1 MNQKTQENPSFD
13 ISEIASS
20 IKKDLKQNQKENKK
34 TDHERKETE
43 NYLFTGIEGFDK
55 LLKQGIPK
63 GINIIVEGNAGSGKT
78 IFSLQMLAHH
88 ASKGKKCLF
97 ISFEESKDQLIQHMD
112 EFGWNPTSL
121 LESGNLVIKR
131 YLTSEIY
138 YEEDKQSNAVHAMM
152 AKNSSHLLLDLEPFI
167 IGEEGFK
174 PDITVID
181 SLTAIA
187 STFQDK
193 PGGYRFYLERLF
205 RFFEGLGSTNFLVTE
220 PTGLPFQS
228 QCERFLSDGIIILY
242 NARRGNIRE
251 NAVEILKM
259 RGAPHEK
266 KVVALKITDDGII
279 VYPEQEV
286 FGEIE
291 H

>member
-1 MNQKTQENPSFD
+1 MSTDQQKKAFNISD
-13 ISEIASS
+13 IATS
-20 IKKDLKQNQKENKK
+20 IKKDLKQTKEQQKPK
-34 TDHERKETE
+34 TAQQETE
-43 NYLFTGIEGFDK
+43 CFMLTGIDGFDS

-63 GINIIVEGNAGSGKT
+63 GLNILLEGNAGSGKT
-78 IFSLQMLAHH
+78 LFSLQMLAHH
-88 ASKGKKCLF
+88 ARQGKKCLYV
-97 ISFEESKDQLIQHMD
+97 SFEESKDQLINHMNS
-112 EFGWNPTSL
+112 FGWNPQPL
-121 LESGNLVIKR
+121 LESGDLVIKR

-138 YEEDKQSNAVHAMM
+138 YEEDRQTTAVQAMM

-205 RFFEGLGSTNFLVTE
+205 RFFEGLGSTNFLITE
-220 PTGLPFQS
+220 PTGMITQS
-228 QCERFLSDGIIILY
+228 QCERFLSDGIIVLY

-251 NAVEILKM
+251 NAIEILKL
-259 RGAPHEK
+259 RGASHEK
-266 KVVALKITDDGII
+266 KIVALKITDHGVV

-291 H
+291 E

>member
-1 MNQKTQENPSFD
+1 MSKKQKKKPFD
-13 ISEIASS
+13 ISDVASS
-20 IKKDLKQNQKENKK
+20 IKKDLKQTQEETKQKKPTK
-34 TDHERKETE
+34 RETE
-43 NYLFTGIEGFDK
+43 LFLFTGIEGFDS

-63 GINIIVEGNAGSGKT
+63 GLNVLLEGNAGSGKT

-88 ASKGKKCLF
+88 AAQGKKCLY
-97 ISFEESKDQLIQHMD
+97 ISFEESRDQLLNHMKT
-112 EFGWNPTSL
+112 FGWNPQPL
-121 LESGNLVIKR
+121 LESENLVIKR

-138 YEEDKQSNAVHAMM
+138 YEEDRQTTSVQAMM

-205 RFFEGLGSTNFLVTE
+205 RFFEGLGSTNFLITE
-220 PTGLPFQS
+220 PAGMPMQS
-228 QCERFLSDGIIILY
+228 QCERFLADGIIVLY

-251 NAVEILKM
+251 NAIEILKL
-259 RGAPHEK
+259 RGASHEK
-266 KVVALKITDDGII
+266 KIVALKITDNGVI

-291 H
+291 Q

>member
-1 MNQKTQENPSFD
+1 MSKKQKKKPFD
-13 ISEIASS
+13 ISDVASS
-20 IKKDLKQNQKENKK
+20 IKKDLKQTQEQTEQKKPAK
-34 TDHERKETE
+34 QETE
-43 NYLFTGIEGFDK
+43 RFLFTGIEGFDS

-63 GINIIVEGNAGSGKT
+63 GLNVLLEGNAGSGKT

-88 ASKGKKCLF
+88 AARGKKCLY
-97 ISFEESKDQLIQHMD
+97 ISFEESRDQLLHHMKT
-112 EFGWNPTSL
+112 FGWDPQPF
-121 LESGNLVIKR
+121 LESENLVIKR

-138 YEEDKQSNAVHAMM
+138 YEEDRQTTSVQAMM

-205 RFFEGLGSTNFLVTE
+205 RFFEGLGSTNFLITE
-220 PTGLPFQS
+220 PAGMPMQS
-228 QCERFLSDGIIILY
+228 QCERFLSDGIIVLY

-251 NAVEILKM
+251 NAIEILKL
-259 RGAPHEK
+259 RGASHEK
-266 KVVALKITDDGII
+266 KIVALKITDNGVI

>member
-1 MNQKTQENPSFD
+1 MSKNSKTQFN
-13 ISEIASS
+13 ISDIASS
-20 IKKDLKQNQKENKK
+20 IKNDLKQSKNDEKQTDTNKM
-34 TDHERKETE
+34 ETE
-43 NYLFTGIEGFDK
+43 HYMFSGIQGFDA
-55 LLKQGIPK
+55 LLTKGIPK
-63 GINIIVEGNAGSGKT
+63 GVNIILEGNAGSGKT
-78 IFSLQMLAHH
+78 IFSLQMLKHH
-88 ASKGKKCLF
+88 ASQGKKCLF
-97 ISFEESKDQLIQHMD
+97 ISFEESKDQLINHMN
-112 EFGWNPTSL
+112 EFGWNPEEL

-138 YEEDKQSNAVHAMM
+138 YEEDRQNNSVQAMM

-167 IGEEGFK
+167 IGDEGFK

-193 PGGYRFYLERLF
+193 PEGYRFYLERLF
-205 RFFEGLGSTNFLVTE
+205 RFFESLGSTNFLITE
-220 PTGLPFQS
+220 PTGIAFQS
-228 QCERFLSDGIIILY
+228 QCERFLSDGIIVLY

-251 NAVEILKM
+251 NAVEILKL
-259 RGAPHEK
+259 RGASHEK
-266 KVVALKITDDGII
+266 KIVALKITDNGVM

-291 H
+291 Q

>member
-1 MNQKTQENPSFD
+1 MSTDVKNQFN
-13 ISEIASS
+13 ISDVASS
-20 IKKDLKQNQKENKK
+20 IKKDLKQTKEQEPQKQDNKK
-34 TDHERKETE
+34 QETE
-43 NYLFTGIEGFDK
+43 LFLFTGIEGFDS
-55 LLKQGIPK
+55 LLKKGIPK
-63 GINIIVEGNAGSGKT
+63 GINILIEGNSGSGKT
-78 IFSLQMLAHH
+78 LFSLQMLAHH
-88 ASKGKKCLF
+88 ASQGKKCLY
-97 ISFEESKDQLIQHMD
+97 ITFEESKDRLISHMK
-112 EFGWNPTSL
+112 EFGWNPEPL
-121 LESGNLVIKR
+121 LKEGNLVIKR

-138 YEEDKQSNAVHAMM
+138 YEENRQTATVQAMM

-174 PDITVID
+174 PDLTVID
-181 SLTAIA
+181 SLSAIA

-205 RFFEGLGSTNFLVTE
+205 RFFEGLGSTNFLIAE
-220 PTGLPFQS
+220 PGSMPTPS
-228 QCERFLSDGIIILY
+228 KCERFLSDGIIVLY

-251 NAVEILKM
+251 NAIEVLKL
-259 RGAPHEK
+259 RGASHEK
-266 KVVALKITDDGII
+266 KIVALKITDQGVI

>member
-1 MNQKTQENPSFD
+1 MTN
-13 ISEIASS
+13 IASS
-20 IKKDLKQNQKENKK
+20 IKKDLKQTKEKDPQPKTQKQ
-34 TDHERKETE
+34 ETE
-43 NYLFTGIEGFDK
+43 GFLYTGIEGFDT
-55 LLKQGIPK
+55 LLTQGIPK
-63 GINIIVEGNAGSGKT
+63 GLNILLEGNAGSGKT

-88 ASKGKKCLF
+88 ASKGKKCLY
-97 ISFEESKDQLIQHMD
+97 ISFEESKEQLIKHM
-112 EFGWNPTSL
+112 ESFGWNPQPL
-121 LESGNLVIKR
+121 LENGNLVIKR

-138 YEEDKQSNAVHAMM
+138 YEEDRQTTTVQAMM

-205 RFFEGLGSTNFLVTE
+205 RFFEGLGSTNFLITE
-220 PTGLPFQS
+220 PTGMALQS
-228 QCERFLSDGIIILY
+228 QCERFLSDGIIVLY

-251 NAVEILKM
+251 NAIEILKL
-259 RGAPHEK
+259 RGASHEK
-266 KVVALKITDDGII
+266 KIVALKITDNGVI